1 MSFQGLFGPFCITID
16 CQFWH
21 FNKVAVYSF
30 SMQEKSNLSS
40 VLLARQRPVE
50 QKKET
55 DKKENNIMVRRE
67 HDERERERER
77 EHERRT
83 RKDLNT
89 HLSLIVKTGL
99 WTICFDV
106 TTSLV
111 LFYTSYCWITLIF
124 LLWFCKTN
132 LVSHRLSWDVQDNI
146 AKSIFSSK
154 VKMRC
159 IVLALF
165 LVSFSCTFAAL
176 ARK

>member
-1 MSFQGLFGPFCITID
+1 
-16 CQFWH
+16 
-21 FNKVAVYSF
+21 
-30 SMQEKSNLSS
+30 MQEKSNISS

-99 WTICFDV
+99 
-106 TTSLV
+106 
-111 LFYTSYCWITLIF
+111 
-124 LLWFCKTN
+124 
-132 LVSHRLSWDVQDNI
+132 
-146 AKSIFSSK
+146 
-154 VKMRC
+154 
-159 IVLALF
+159 
-165 LVSFSCTFAAL
+165 
-176 ARK
+176 